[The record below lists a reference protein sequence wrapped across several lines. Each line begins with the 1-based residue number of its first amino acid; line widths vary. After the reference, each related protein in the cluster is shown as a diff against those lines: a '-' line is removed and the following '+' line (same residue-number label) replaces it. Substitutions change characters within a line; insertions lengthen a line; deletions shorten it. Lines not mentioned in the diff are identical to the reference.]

1 MAARFFTLDPP
12 LAPPT
17 TAFSTVAQV
26 RTSTRAAPSTNFPSD
41 LVAVGTATITQSF
54 LCLRA
59 SWKRAGDQNLPRYK
73 DRVYVSFF
81 RPTADSTVVSTR
93 GTLTYPYPT
102 TNPICAA

>member
-26 RTSTRAAPSTNFPSD
+26 RTSNPGSFPSTIFPSD
-41 LVAVGTATITQSF
+41 LVAVGTATITQSVP
-54 LCLRA
+54 LPSRQ
-59 SWKRAGDQNLPRYK
+59 WNVRVDQNLRDYK

-81 RPTADSTVVSTR
+81 RPTADSTVSAR
-93 GTLTYPYPT
+93 AEL
-102 TNPICAA
+102 